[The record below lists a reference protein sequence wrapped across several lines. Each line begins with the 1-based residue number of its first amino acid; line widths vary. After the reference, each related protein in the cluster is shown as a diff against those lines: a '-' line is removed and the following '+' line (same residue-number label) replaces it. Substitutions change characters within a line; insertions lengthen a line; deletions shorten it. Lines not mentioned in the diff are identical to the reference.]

1 MRPLV
6 KYQAIYKNKNAYS
19 ISFLCNFFEVSRS
32 GYYKWLKNKGRQDKD
47 IALGQ
52 LIHECQQKT
61 KYTYGYRRVKLWLSK
76 YKNLH
81 INRKRVLRVMR
92 KYGLLAQIRRPS
104 PYRKGITRFK
114 TYENH
119 LHQNFIAERPNEKWV
134 SDISYIHT
142 KQGTLY
148 LAVIKDLFDHSIV
161 AYETGPRQDNG
172 MVSRLIEKAKRQ
184 MRKGTLIHSDQGG
197 QYSSKDYFLLSERYG
212 FTPSMSRKATP
223 LDNACAENFFST
235 LKTECI
241 YRHSIETLEDAKQL
255 IRSYIYF
262 YNHQR
267 IQLSTGCT
275 PLEMRNSTA

>member
-1 MRPLV
+1 MRPSV

-19 ISFLCNFFEVSRS
+19 ISFLCDFFKVSRS
-32 GYYKWLKNKGRQDKD
+32 GYYKWLKDKGQLDKD

-52 LIHECQQKT
+52 LIRECQQKT
-61 KYTYGYRRVKLWLSK
+61 KYTYGYRRVELWLSK

-81 INRKRVLRVMR
+81 INKKRVLRVMR
-92 KYGLLAQIRRPS
+92 KYGLLAQIRRPG
-104 PYRKGITRFK
+104 PYQKGITRFK

-119 LHQNFIAERPNEKWV
+119 LRQNFIAERPNEKWV

-148 LAVIKDLFDHSIV
+148 LAVMKDLFDHSIV
-161 AYETGPRQDNG
+161 AYETGSRQDNG
-172 MVSRLIEKAKRQ
+172 MISRLIEKAKRQ
-184 MRKGTLIHSDQGG
+184 MQKGTLIHSDQGG
-197 QYSSKDYFLLSERYG
+197 QYCSKDYFLLSERYG

-223 LDNACAENFFST
+223 LDNACAESFFST

-241 YRHSIETLEDAKQL
+241 YRHSIETLDDAKRL

-275 PLEMRNSTA
+275 PLEMRYSTA

>member
-1 MRPLV
+1 MRPSV

-19 ISFLCNFFEVSRS
+19 ISFLCDFFKVSRS
-32 GYYKWLKNKGRQDKD
+32 GYYKWLKDKGQLDKD
-47 IALGQ
+47 IALGK
-52 LIHECQQKT
+52 LIRECQQKT
-61 KYTYGYRRVKLWLSK
+61 KYTYGYRRVELWLSK

-81 INRKRVLRVMR
+81 INKKRVLRVMR
-92 KYGLLAQIRRPS
+92 KYGLLAQIRRPG
-104 PYRKGITRFK
+104 PYQKGITRFK

-119 LHQNFIAERPNEKWV
+119 LRQNFIAERPNEKWV

-148 LAVIKDLFDHSIV
+148 LAVMKDLFDHSIV
-161 AYETGPRQDNG
+161 AYETGSRQDNG
-172 MVSRLIEKAKRQ
+172 MISRLIEKAKRQ
-184 MRKGTLIHSDQGG
+184 MQKGTLIHSDQGG
-197 QYSSKDYFLLSERYG
+197 QYCSKDYFLLSERYG

-223 LDNACAENFFST
+223 LDNACAESFFST

-241 YRHSIETLEDAKQL
+241 YRHSIETLDDAKRL

-275 PLEMRNSTA
+275 PLEMRYSTA